1 MKRQI
6 YKDRD
11 RDRYKDEYCV
21 WVGKEIPVAQQEA
34 AATKEVS
41 LLGKRVVVLGL
52 HIYRSALTQTYM
64 YYY

>member
-6 YKDRD
+6 YKDKYK
-11 RDRYKDEYCV
+11 YKDEYSV

-41 LLGKRVVVLGL
+41 FLGKRGVVLGL
-52 HIYRSALTQTYM
+52 HTYRPALTQTYM